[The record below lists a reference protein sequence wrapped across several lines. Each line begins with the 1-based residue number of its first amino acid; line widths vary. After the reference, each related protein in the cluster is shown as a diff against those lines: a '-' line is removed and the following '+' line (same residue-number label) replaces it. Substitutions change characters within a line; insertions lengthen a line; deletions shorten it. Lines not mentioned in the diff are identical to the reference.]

1 VSRMGRKGNGHNVWL
16 DMPREKRSLGRS
28 RFRWEKNNIVYL
40 KSDGMVRLLTRYGT
54 IGFSST
60 TIFN

>member
-16 DMPREKRSLGRS
+16 DMPGEKRSLGRP

-40 KSDGMVRLLTRYGT
+40 KSDGMVRTE
-54 IGFSST
+54 
-60 TIFN
+60 